1 MSTWLHLFNYHT
13 IKLPNYLIC
22 LLIFLASTAAG
33 QTEVRGFVFDSF
45 DQQPIEGVAVSSRI
59 QKIGT
64 TTDSTGRFTIL
75 VKSLPVELNFA
86 RPGFSS
92 QKIRVSDSLDFIV
105 FLQPNSLLEPVVIYA
120 EKEQRMAGNK
130 TRSIWNYAWLDDQ
143 LVVCD
148 YGTSLDDARLVYLTL
163 DGDTISYI
171 DCPVRPVDMFNDCLG
186 GAHLQGKDS
195 TYQFYYHEGKM
206 GYLPAE
212 ANFMINFFLRRC
224 AAEDDYNLYF
234 AIQDGDSI
242 VDNSETSY
250 KYRSANDEMWYF
262 RGSKELADRYLFCK
276 ITDDFT
282 KRMKKEEGSYGISPL
297 GKTSMESAQSLAAS
311 RVFFDKIMIKEIYA
325 PLYCANDSVYIIDH
339 INNGILRFDHFGNY
353 SSKVPIYYSGN
364 KNFKR
369 QCFQD
374 PYTARVYV
382 RFEKSGITFLR
393 ELNLQTGALGEEI
406 RLPHVF
412 LENISIRNGFVYY
425 LHRDDSSREDRL
437 LSRYR
442 L

>member
-1 MSTWLHLFNYHT
+1 VDL
-13 IKLPNYLIC
+13 
-22 LLIFLASTAAG
+22 
-33 QTEVRGFVFDSF
+33 RGYVFDSF
-45 DQQPIEGVAVSSRI
+45 DQLPIEGVSVSSRI
-59 QKIGT
+59 QKVGT
-64 TTDSTGRFTIL
+64 TTDSSGHFKIE
-75 VKSLPVELNFA
+75 VKSLPVELSFA
-86 RPGFSS
+86 RPGFTT

-105 FLQPNSLLEPVVIYA
+105 FLQPNSMLEPVVIYA
-120 EKEQRMAGNK
+120 ENEQRMAGNEK
-130 TRSIWNYAWLDDQ
+130 RSIWNYAWLDEQ

-148 YGTSLDDARLVYLTL
+148 YGTSLNDARLVYLTL
-163 DGDTISYI
+163 DGDTISSI
-171 DCPVRPVDMFNDCLG
+171 DCPVKPIDMFNDCLG
-186 GAHLQGKDS
+186 GAHIQGKDS

-242 VDNSETSY
+242 VNNSDASY

-276 ITDDFT
+276 ITDDVT
-282 KRMKKEEGSYGISPL
+282 KKLKQEEGSYGISPL

-353 SSKVPIYYSGN
+353 SSKVPIYYSSN

-374 PYTARVYV
+374 PYTGRVYV
-382 RFEKSGITFLR
+382 RFEKSGVTFLR
-393 ELNLQTGALGEEI
+393 ELNLHSGALGEEI

-425 LHRDDSSREDRL
+425 LHRDDASREDRL